1 MDHPILLYDGVCYL
15 CNWLVRFALK
25 RDTRGRLRF
34 SSLQSAK
41 GREFLQ
47 AYGAAAGN
55 LDTAFLIEDG
65 RLYDRSTCALRL
77 LRHLAFPWPLLY
89 GLIIVPRSIRD
100 VLYDLVARRRYAWF
114 GQLDACPIPPP
125 ELRERFLA

>member
-25 RDTRGRLRF
+25 RDARGRLRF

-41 GREFLQ
+41 GQELLQ
-47 AYGAAAGN
+47 AYGVSAGD
-55 LDTAFLIEDG
+55 LDTVWLIEDG
-65 RLYDRSTCALRL
+65 RIYDRSTCALRAVRY
-77 LRHLAFPWPLLY
+77 LRFPWPLFY

-100 VLYDLVARRRYAWF
+100 ALYDFVARRRYAWF
-114 GQLDACPIPPP
+114 GRMDSCPIPPP